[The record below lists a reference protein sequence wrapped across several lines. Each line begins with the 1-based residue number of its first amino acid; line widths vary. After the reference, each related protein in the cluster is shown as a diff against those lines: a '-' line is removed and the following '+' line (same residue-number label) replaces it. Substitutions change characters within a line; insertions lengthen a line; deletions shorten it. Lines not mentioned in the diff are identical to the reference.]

1 MVHTL
6 KTLQT
11 ESSVT
16 DMCKI
21 SVIVPVY
28 NAEKYIDATIDSII
42 SQSFKNFELLL
53 IDDGSKDL
61 SGEICQKYAKRY
73 DFIRYIKR
81 ENSGAAASR
90 NFGMSIADG
99 DYFCFV
105 DSDDYIDREM
115 LEFMYVEAQKTDA
128 DILMCGYFMQNK
140 KSVSEIKAQSGIYK
154 GKEINSRM
162 EEIKAKNLID
172 SPCNKL
178 YRADFV
184 KNSGVLMPENETF
197 EDTDFNLRLLS
208 YNPTFVISD
217 KCFYHYVLRMGSV
230 TRHYNH
236 KKLEI
241 IKKRAL
247 LLSEITEGIDAYC
260 DFYYIKSVYSAII
273 DMFLSCKKDEIKA
286 QIKKECEDAV
296 FKQKAENCE
305 AKGKGASLIKRV
317 AMSHSV
323 NKNYY
328 FCLFCY
334 ILKYKLQ
341 SLFLKVR

>member
-1 MVHTL
+1 
-6 KTLQT
+6 
-11 ESSVT
+11 
-16 DMCKI
+16 MCKI

-28 NAEKYIDATIDSII
+28 NAEKYIRASIDSII
-42 SQSFKNFELLL
+42 SQSFKDFELLL

-90 NFGMSIADG
+90 NFGMSIAEG
-99 DYFCFV
+99 KYFCFV
-105 DSDDYIDREM
+105 DSDDFIDSDA
-115 LEFMYVEAQKTDA
+115 LEFMYNKAIETDA
-128 DILMCGYFMQNK
+128 DILMCGYIMQNY
-140 KSVSEIKAQSGIYK
+140 KSISEIKAADGIYK
-154 GKEINSRM
+154 GAEINQRM
-162 EEIKAKNLID
+162 VEIKSKNLID

-184 KNSGVLMPENETF
+184 RKSGILMPENETF
-197 EDTDFNLRLLS
+197 EDTDFNLRLLTH
-208 YNPTFVISD
+208 NPTFVISD
-217 KCFYHYVLRMGSV
+217 KCFYHYILHMGSV
-230 TRHYNH
+230 TRHYNP

-241 IKKRAL
+241 IKRRAL
-247 LLSEITEGIDAYC
+247 LLSEVTDGIDAYC

-273 DMFLSCKKDEIKA
+273 DMFLSCKKSEIKA
-286 QIKKECEDAV
+286 QIKKECDDAT

-305 AKGKGASLIKRV
+305 ANSRGAKLIKASAKSLNV
-317 AMSHSV
+317 L
-323 NKNYY
+323 KIYY

-341 SLFLKVR
+341 KLFLKLR